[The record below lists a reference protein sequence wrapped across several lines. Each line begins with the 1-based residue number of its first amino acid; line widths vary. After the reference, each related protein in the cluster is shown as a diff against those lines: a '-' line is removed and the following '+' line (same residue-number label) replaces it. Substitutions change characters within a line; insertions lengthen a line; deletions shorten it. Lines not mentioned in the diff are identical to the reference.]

1 MPSSKMKTFVL
12 LFIITALTISLANSK
27 KVSDKSK
34 HFLRAK
40 RNIGPVVEPV
50 WLPYLPN
57 ADPKIP
63 IMRNTFCEPE
73 MTSE

>member
-1 MPSSKMKTFVL
+1 MKTFVL

-40 RNIGPVVEPV
+40 RNIGPVVGPV
-50 WLPYLPN
+50 WLSNLPN